1 MIAFHTD
8 NLIPSTGLTSS
19 KPGALG
25 TMISSSSFL
34 ARAFCYA
41 FFIGPNSYNVIA
53 ETTIKSKMK
62 ML

>member
-19 KPGALG
+19 KPGASG
-25 TMISSSSFL
+25 TIISSSSFL
-34 ARAFCYA
+34 ARAVCSA
-41 FFIGPNSYNVIA
+41 FFIGPNSYNVNA
-53 ETTIKSKMK
+53 EITMKIKMK